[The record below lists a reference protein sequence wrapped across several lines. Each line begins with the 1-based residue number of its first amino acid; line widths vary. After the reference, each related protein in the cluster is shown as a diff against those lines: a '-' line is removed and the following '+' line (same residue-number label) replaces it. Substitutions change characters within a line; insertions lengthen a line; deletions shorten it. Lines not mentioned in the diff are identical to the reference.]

1 MSYLARTVLLS
12 MFIAVSIYPSRSLLA
27 QSSLTYGWYIN
38 INGGISQLHGDIQ
51 TSDNPLD
58 KLKNE
63 TGLGG
68 GIKFGKYIN
77 SVFTAYLQFHSSG
90 MKGLVEK
97 KDREFSSDMLE
108 GRLGLT
114 LNFTNLFFG
123 KKERQINI
131 YGTAGAGIVFFR
143 SGTFSLSTGELI
155 NDYGYIGTTNRQ
167 KTSREQAFLFPVG
180 AGLDFKLSPQWYLNL
195 ETVVGI
201 FTTDKIDATEKGTFN
216 DAYNFTSIGL
226 TYYFKERKKGRIP
239 QSRPLEEVKP
249 APIADPF
256 ANEYINL
263 IHKFPPEIKSFDEF
277 EMQSEVHKGKIDG
290 SGTLTQV
297 LPVGFNVLD
306 TAIANAKSEFKM
318 YTLRLQWD
326 ELPADSVF
334 TVSYRV
340 KLDRIFGTLPLAS
353 ILFLQKT
360 GKDYKFKSTVDI
372 TQREEPVVEKPIIPE
387 IKKED
392 TIPAIAIIEYR
403 IQVGASFKTK
413 IPLRDL
419 NAKISPTEEIRE
431 DFQNNWYS
439 YTVGSFTSYEKAK
452 EYMQKRVAE
461 YGLKEAFIV
470 VFYKGK
476 KLKSLGELKQ
486 YVPEVTPVQPEVKK
500 EEYCY
505 RVQIMA
511 TMSKGV
517 DPVSLKQQYGL
528 EEDVNEEIYHNWHK
542 YTVGPCTAKP
552 AASLLLKTVKA
563 KGVTGAFI
571 VTYKDG
577 ERVIL
582 E

>member
-1 MSYLARTVLLS
+1 
-12 MFIAVSIYPSRSLLA
+12 MFIAITIFPLQSLFA

-51 TSDNPLD
+51 TSDNPLN

-63 TGLGG
+63 TGPGG
-68 GIKFGKYIN
+68 GIKIGKYIN
-77 SVFTAYLQFHSSG
+77 SVFTAYFQFHGSD
-90 MKGLVEK
+90 MKGLDEK

-123 KKERQINI
+123 KKERLINF
-131 YGTAGAGIVFFR
+131 YGTAGAGVVFFR
-143 SGTFSLSTGELI
+143 SEAYMISSGELI
-155 NDYGYIGTTNRQ
+155 NDYGYLGTTNKQ
-167 KTSREQAFLFPVG
+167 KTSRERSFLFPLG
-180 AGLDFKLSPQWYLNL
+180 AGFDIKLSPQWYLNL
-195 ETVVGI
+195 ETAVGI
-201 FTTDKIDATEKGTFN
+201 FTTDKLDATEKGAYN
-216 DAYNFTSIGL
+216 DAYNFTSLGL

-239 QSRPLEEVKP
+239 QSRPLEEKP
-249 APIADPF
+249 VIVADPY

-263 IHKFPPEIKSFDEF
+263 VHKFPAGIKSFDEF
-277 EMQSEVHKGKIDG
+277 EMQSEVHKGKING

-306 TAIANAKSEFKM
+306 TAIANAKSEFNM

-326 ELPADSVF
+326 SLPADSVF

-353 ILFLQKT
+353 ILYLQKT
-360 GKDYKFKSTVDI
+360 GKEYKFKTTVDI
-372 TQREEPVVEKPIIPE
+372 IRWEEPVAVKEVAAE
-387 IKKED
+387 TKKED
-392 TIPAIAIIEYR
+392 SIPAISIVEYR
-403 IQVGASFKTK
+403 IQVSASFKTR
-413 IPLRDL
+413 IPLREL
-419 NAKISPTEEIRE
+419 AGKISPREEIRE

-439 YTVGSFTSYEKAK
+439 YTVGSFNSYEEAK

-461 YGLKEAFIV
+461 FGLKEAYIV

-505 RVQIMA
+505 RVQILAM
-511 TMSKGV
+511 MGKGV

-552 AASLLLKTVKA
+552 AASLLLKSVKA